1 MLLPTIVL
9 GVVLIISGSITFL
22 INEYV
27 NANVP
32 DPLDITKRI
41 IELTAEV
48 NWCGDNSAC
57 KNIPQQELNTIS
69 ESQWQWQDAN
79 SAKEIWNLFSF
90 ILIILGLVLSIIPHA
105 IELLPKLL

>member
-1 MLLPTIVL
+1 MLLLTIIL

-22 INEYV
+22 INQYV

-32 DPLDITKRI
+32 DPLDITKRVA
-41 IELTAEV
+41 ELTAEV

-69 ESQWQWQDAN
+69 ESQWQWQVAN
-79 SAKEIWNLFSF
+79 SAKDTWNLFSF
-90 ILIILGLVLSIIPHA
+90 ILIILGLVLSIMPTA
-105 IELLPKLL
+105 LELIPKLL